1 MQALVKIVKIY
12 VYIYI
17 HTQSFPDGSAGK
29 DLPTMQETWEIW
41 VQSLCQEDPLEEEND
56 NLLQYSCLK
65 NPMDRG
71 AWRST
76 IQRVAKS
83 PT

>member
-41 VQSLCQEDPLEEEND
+41 VQSLCQEDPLEEGMTVNS
-56 NLLQYSCLK
+56 NIF
-65 NPMDRG
+65 
-71 AWRST
+71 AWR
-76 IQRVAKS
+76 I
-83 PT
+83 P

>member
-1 MQALVKIVKIY
+1 MQALVKIVNIY

-17 HTQSFPDGSAGK
+17 HTKLPDGSAGK
-29 DLPTMQETWEIW
+29 DLPTVQETWEMW

-56 NLLQYSCLK
+56 NLPQYSCLK

-71 AWRST
+71 VWRAT

-83 PT
+83 LT